1 MDSAPPQAQARYRQ
15 HPATINFKGDISVTD
30 HPPQPGSPADPPS
43 ALPADD
49 TATAVSTTPAEPAR
63 RSRKG
68 LVIGGSIA
76 AGLLVLGGAG
86 AAAYA
91 MLGGGGEQPEEAL
104 PASTIGYV
112 RIDLDPSAEQKINLL
127 RLADRLPDLSEDLG
141 IEITEDSDLKQVLA
155 EAITTSGE
163 CEIDYEADVAPW
175 IGERAALAAVPGDD
189 GEPHPVGV
197 LAVTDEDAA
206 RTAIESGLGCGETVD
221 AAQVAFTSGYA
232 IITDGTATAAADV
245 VADAEESSLADDES
259 FGADMEALGDAGLVS
274 FWADAQSALDWSLES
289 AGELPDD
296 ALTEEYLAEL
306 DGYTTMA
313 GALRA
318 NADGIELEFLTAG
331 DEELLAPYQTS
342 GTSVAAALP
351 ETTLVAVAGS
361 TAPDAIDDAWEQFR
375 ELYDSMSSTLGGGAL
390 MSSTGTGIT
399 SPRAGL
405 DTDVDPM
412 ADYCRDAAE
421 SSLGITGDDLSP
433 EDQMMMD
440 AFMDACT
447 GASTEEE
454 PTTIADDPW
463 GGTDQGGMGQGGMAP
478 PDLDGMVALL
488 ADEYDIHL
496 PDDLTTL
503 AGEQVAVAVDSRGL
517 ESLDTVQTM
526 ADVSVGVRTVGDTD
540 ALQDLAGRID
550 SLLVEA
556 GQDSLATSP
565 ADDGFVFATNDA
577 YATELAGD
585 GGLGST
591 DVYRSVVADDEV
603 SSVLFVDL
611 DQLEGVLRPAL
622 ESDPTGLAYLEPLRA
637 VGMTSSADDSY
648 MTATLRLSFD

>member
-1 MDSAPPQAQARYRQ
+1 M
-15 HPATINFKGDISVTD
+15 TD

-43 ALPADD
+43 ALPADSPETG
-49 TATAVSTTPAEPAR
+49 TATPAEPAR
-63 RSRKG
+63 RSSRKG

-86 AAAYA
+86 AAAYT
-91 MLGGGGEQPEEAL
+91 LLDGGGAQPEAAL
-104 PASTIGYV
+104 PASTVGYV

-127 RLADRLPDLSEDLG
+127 RLANRLPDLSEDLG
-141 IEITEDSDLKQVLA
+141 VEIDEDSDLKQVLVD
-155 EAITTSGE
+155 AIAADGE
-163 CEIDYEADVAPW
+163 CEIDYSADVAPW
-175 IGERAALAAVPGDD
+175 IGERAALAAVPGAD
-189 GEPHPVGV
+189 GEPQPVGL
-197 LAVTDEDAA
+197 LAVTDEDTA
-206 RTAIESGLGCGETVD
+206 RDAIQTGLGCGEPLD
-221 AAQVAFTSGYA
+221 AAQVAFTGGYA
-232 IITDGTATAAADV
+232 VITDDGVAAADL
-245 VADAEESSLADDES
+245 VAEAEESALADDDA
-259 FGADMEALGDAGLVS
+259 FTADMAALGDAGLVS
-274 FWADAQSALDWSLES
+274 FWADAQSLLDWSLES
-289 AGELPDD
+289 SGELPDD

-306 DGYTTMA
+306 DGYTTMT

-318 NADGIELEFLTAG
+318 NPDGIELEFLTAG
-331 DEELLAPYQTS
+331 DEEILAPYQAT
-342 GTSVAAALP
+342 GTSVTAALP
-351 ETTLVAVAGS
+351 ETTLAAVAGS

-375 ELYDSMSSTLGGGAL
+375 ELYDSMSPALGQNAL
-390 MSSTGTGIT
+390 MSSTGTGVT

>member
-86 AAAYA
+86 AAAYT
-91 MLGGGGEQPEEAL
+91 LLDGGGAQPEEAL
-104 PASTIGYV
+104 PASTVGYV

-127 RLADRLPDLSEDLG
+127 RLANRLPDLSEDLG
-141 IEITEDSDLKQVLA
+141 VEIDEDSDLKQVLVD
-155 EAITTSGE
+155 AIAADGE
-163 CEIDYEADVAPW
+163 CEIDYSADVAPW
-175 IGERAALAAVPGDD
+175 IGERAALAAVPGAD
-189 GEPHPVGV
+189 GEPQPVGL
-197 LAVTDEDAA
+197 LAVTDEDTA
-206 RTAIESGLGCGETVD
+206 RDAIQTGLGCGEPLD
-221 AAQVAFTSGYA
+221 AAQVAFTGGYA
-232 IITDGTATAAADV
+232 VITDDGVAAADL
-245 VADAEESSLADDES
+245 VAEAEESALADDDA
-259 FGADMEALGDAGLVS
+259 FTADMAALGDAGLVS
-274 FWADAQSALDWSLES
+274 FWADAQSLLDWSLES
-289 AGELPDD
+289 SGELPDD

-306 DGYTTMA
+306 DGYTTMT

-318 NADGIELEFLTAG
+318 NPDGIELEFLTAG
-331 DEELLAPYQTS
+331 DAELLAPYQTS

-361 TAPDAIDDAWEQFR
+361 AAPDAIDDAWEQFR
-375 ELYDSMSSTLGGGAL
+375 ELYDSMSPALGGGAL

-622 ESDPTGLAYLEPLRA
+622 EADPTGLAYLEPLRA
-637 VGMTSSADDSY
+637 VGMTSSADDTY
-648 MTATLRLSFD
+648 VTATLRLSFD